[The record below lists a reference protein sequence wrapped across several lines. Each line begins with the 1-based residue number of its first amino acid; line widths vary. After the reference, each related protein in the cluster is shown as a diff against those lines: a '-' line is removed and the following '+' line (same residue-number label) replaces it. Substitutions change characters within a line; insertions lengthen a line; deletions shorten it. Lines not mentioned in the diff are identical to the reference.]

1 MRVVVADDAALFREG
16 LVRLLCGSGFEVVG
30 TAADAE
36 TLMPLVATTLPD
48 VAIIDVRMPPTHTD
62 DGLQAALRIRSDY
75 PRVGVLILSQ
85 YVESDLAITLLS
97 GSRHNVGYLLKDSV
111 TDVEELADAVRRVA
125 AGGSVIDP
133 AVVAQ
138 LVGRRR
144 LSTAL
149 DELTERERG
158 VLALMAEGRSN
169 TAIAARLFLGERTVE
184 THVSNIFGK
193 LGLQETTD
201 DHRRILA
208 VLQYL
213 RR

>member
-1 MRVVVADDAALFREG
+1 
-16 LVRLLCGSGFEVVG
+16 VG
-30 TAADAE
+30 TAADADA
-36 TLMPLVATTLPD
+36 LMPLVAATLPD

-62 DGLQAALRIRSDY
+62 DGLRAALRIRRDQPS
-75 PRVGVLILSQ
+75 VGVLILSQ
-85 YVESDLAITLLS
+85 YVESDLAVTLLS
-97 GSRHNVGYLLKDSV
+97 ESPHHVGYLLKDSV
-111 TDVEELADAVRRVA
+111 TDVDELADGVRRVA

-144 LSTAL
+144 LSTTL
-149 DELTERERG
+149 DQLTERERS

-169 TAIAARLFLGERTVE
+169 TAIAARLFLGQRTVE
-184 THVSNIFGK
+184 THVSNILVK
-193 LGLQETTD
+193 LGLEETTD

-213 RR
+213 QR